1 MNWRSMKNI
10 RVRVEKL
17 KNEIEEHR
25 YSYYVLDDPRISDGA
40 YDGLVH
46 ELEKIEN
53 EHPEL
58 ADPNSPT
65 KRVGAEPLKSF
76 SSTTHQQPMLSLND
90 AFSFEELRV
99 WYERVCKQSGEEPEL
114 HLDIKMDGLAATL
127 VYQDGDLDYAATR
140 GDGYSGEVIT
150 QNIRTLGSVPL
161 RLRTHF
167 DGEVPKGR
175 VEIRGEVL
183 IYKDDFLKI
192 NQEREL
198 AGEQPY
204 ANPRNLAAGSV
215 RQLDPKIA
223 AARPLRFHAYR
234 VITSDS
240 IPTLHDEYVQAKN
253 LGFIVNR
260 DSAVAR
266 DISEVE
272 RMISEWEVRRDTM
285 PFETDGVVI
294 SVNART
300 LFDELGVVGKAPRA
314 AIAYKFPAEQSTTR
328 VLDIQVNVGRTGA
341 MTPFAVLE
349 PVVIAGSTVQM
360 ATLHNAGEIER
371 KDIRIGD
378 TVIVQKAGDIIPEV
392 VESLKDLRDGSE
404 QQFAMP
410 QKCPECETSLEKTE
424 DEAVWRCPN
433 RNCPARIHRQIEHFV
448 SRSALDIDGVG
459 ERIVKVLL
467 DNKLIADSADLF
479 TLQEAQIAELEGF
492 KETAAQNIINA
503 IAVAQEPPLDRFI
516 FGLGIRHVGRQTAM
530 DLASKFGSIDKLKSA
545 TLDELIAIDGV
556 GVVVAESIAT
566 WLSAEENQI
575 LLRKFQDNGV
585 RPKKSKNTNSLAGS
599 TFVVT
604 GSLTDMSRDEIEDA
618 VRVRGGKVTSSV
630 SASTDYVVVGEK
642 PGANKIKQ
650 AQKHQ
655 TVQIDEAQFLALLKD

>member
-1 MNWRSMKNI
+1 MENI
-10 RVRVEKL
+10 RARVEKL

-25 YSYYVLDDPRISDGA
+25 YNYYVLDAPRISDGA

-46 ELEKIEN
+46 ELEKIER

-58 ADPNSPT
+58 ADENSPT
-65 KRVGAEPLKSF
+65 RRVGAEPLKSF
-76 SSTTHQQPMLSLND
+76 SSIRHEQPMLSLND
-90 AFSFEELRV
+90 TFSFEDLRA
-99 WYERVCKQSGEEPEL
+99 WYERVCKLAGESPEL
-114 HLDIKMDGLAATL
+114 HLDIKMDGLAATI

-140 GDGYSGEVIT
+140 GDGYTGEVIT

-161 RLRTHF
+161 RLHSHE
-167 DGEVPKGR
+167 DGVIPEGR
-175 VEIRGEVL
+175 VEVRGEVL
-183 IYKDDFLKI
+183 IYKDDFLKV
-192 NQEREL
+192 NQQREL

-223 AARPLRFHAYR
+223 ASRPLRFHAYR
-234 VITSDS
+234 VITPQS
-240 IPTLHDEYVQAKN
+240 IPTLHEEYIQARN

-260 DSAVAR
+260 ESTVAQ

-272 RMISEWEVRRDTM
+272 RIISEWEVHRQTM

-294 SVNART
+294 SVNTRA

-328 VLDIQVNVGRTGA
+328 VRDIQVNVGRTGA
-341 MTPFAVLE
+341 VTPFAVLE
-349 PVVIAGSTVQM
+349 PVTVAGSTVQM

-378 TVIVQKAGDIIPEV
+378 TVIVQKAGDVIPEV
-392 VESLKDLRDGSE
+392 VESLKDLRDGDEES
-404 QQFAMP
+404 FVMP
-410 QKCPECETSLEKTE
+410 QKCPECETKLQKTK

-433 RNCPARIHRQIEHFV
+433 SNCPARIHRQIEHFV
-448 SRSALDIDGVG
+448 SRPALDIDGVG
-459 ERIVKVLL
+459 ERIVKILL
-467 DNKLIADSADLF
+467 DNQLIADSADLF
-479 TLQEAQIAELEGF
+479 TLQKAQISELEGF
-492 KETAAQNIINA
+492 KETSAQNIIDA
-503 IAVAQEPPLDRFI
+503 IAAVKEPSLDRFI

-530 DLASKFGSIDKLKSA
+530 DLASRFGSIDKLKSA
-545 TLDELIAIDGV
+545 TLDELLAIDGI
-556 GVVVAESIAT
+556 GAVVAESIAT
-566 WLSAEENQI
+566 WLSAEENQY

-585 RPKKSKNTNSLAGS
+585 RPKKSEGTDSLTGS

-604 GSLTDMSRDEIEDA
+604 GSLANMSRDEIEDA
-618 VRVRGGKVTSSV
+618 VRMRGGKITSSV
-630 SASTDYVVVGEK
+630 SASTDYIVVGEK
-642 PGANKIKQ
+642 PGASKLKQ

-655 TVQIDEAQFLALLKD
+655 TTQIDEAQFLALLKD